1 MHTPTSYNKL
11 LGAVK
16 YTQNSKFSFKLLGGG
31 RYGERQ
37 TGLKFFKSKVV
48 QNISLPKPVSFFK
61 TRTPMTKTCN
71 GTEKMEHE
79 MQAIKSL
86 TQINNSI
93 L

>member
-48 QNISLPKPVSFFK
+48 QNISQDLCHTAKAYV
-61 TRTPMTKTCN
+61 
-71 GTEKMEHE
+71 
-79 MQAIKSL
+79 
-86 TQINNSI
+86 I